1 MTKYDGNI
9 LNIIVK
15 KCFTSQYFM
24 FHGLYIYIL
33 GFNVSRETLSC
44 TIRLELSKKDRCF
57 T

>member
-15 KCFTSQYFM
+15 KCFTIQYFM

-44 TIRLELSKKDRCF
+44 TIKLDLFKKDRCF